1 MLVIFCACTVRF
13 VLDPD
18 GNHFVGFLL
27 TWLTFCSAPVR
38 YIAMYNYK
46 PQKADELELHKGDYY
61 TVMEKCQDGWY
72 KGQCLKSGIAGV
84 FPGNYVN
91 LCRYVNER
99 MAMILN

>member
-1 MLVIFCACTVRF
+1 MTLKTPLEPCFDFEQQTLNIRS
-13 VLDPD
+13 DM
-18 GNHFVGFLL
+18 
-27 TWLTFCSAPVR
+27 FCSAPVR

-61 TVMEKCQDGWY
+61 TVVEKCQDGWY

-91 LCRYVNER
+91 LCR
-99 MAMILN
+99 